1 MTLLVYLFIF
11 FAKLIEVTM
20 LTFRTVMIMRD
31 NPLAAATIGFFEV
44 VVSISALGKVV
55 SSLDDPVA
63 IFVYAAGFAVGNYVG
78 SKLEARIGIG
88 FLKVE
93 IIVEKEYEGLIE
105 LIREKGY
112 GVTSMDGK
120 GKDSQ
125 KEVLIVMLRR
135 KEIRDLQD
143 IIFKNNIPAV
153 ITIQDVKTIYGGVIR
168 PRRLRVV

>member
-1 MTLLVYLFIF
+1 MTLFMYLFIF
-11 FAKLIEVTM
+11 LAKLIEVTM
-20 LTFRTVMIMRD
+20 LTFRTVMIMRG
-31 NPLAAATIGFFEV
+31 NPIAAATIGFFEV
-44 VVSISALGKVV
+44 VIWISALGKVMT
-55 SSLDDPVA
+55 SLDDTIGIV
-63 IFVYAAGFAVGNYVG
+63 IYAAGFAIGNYVG
-78 SKLEARIGIG
+78 SKLETRIGIG

-135 KEIRDLQD
+135 KEIRDLQE
-143 IIFKNNIPAV
+143 IIFKNDIPAV
-153 ITIQDVKTIYGGVIR
+153 MTIQDVKTIYGGVIR
-168 PRRLRVV
+168 PRKLRVA